1 MSLVELFYVM
11 HERHKKKLTRGC
23 TLVRKTSLSTKEK
36 QTTLGFVGEGEGLY
50 IFQCWVLQVMLDS
63 FLVFS
68 ATKDPTAVERANLLN
83 MAKLSIKGLIESA
96 LSFGRTLDSDYPPLQ
111 QFFVV
116 MEHCLKHGLKGITR
130 FFKN

>member
-63 FLVFS
+63 FLVFFS
-68 ATKDPTAVERANLLN
+68 YKGPHSCRES
-83 MAKLSIKGLIESA
+83 KL
-96 LSFGRTLDSDYPPLQ
+96 
-111 QFFVV
+111 V
-116 MEHCLKHGLKGITR
+116 KHG
-130 FFKN
+130 